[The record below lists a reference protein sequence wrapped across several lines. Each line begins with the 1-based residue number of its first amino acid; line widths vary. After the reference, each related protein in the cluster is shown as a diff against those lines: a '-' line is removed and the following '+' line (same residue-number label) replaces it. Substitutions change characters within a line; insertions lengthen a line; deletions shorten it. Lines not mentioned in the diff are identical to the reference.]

1 MLQPA
6 QKINS
11 SFEFLNTVGEIPE
24 DLFRELESIS
34 ELKKVKAG
42 HQVVKFNEVPTKI
55 YLLVSGIIRCYL
67 SAESGKEYN
76 KSFYFPMSF
85 IGPLTALVKKQ
96 PSRFVFE
103 SISECELYEVDY
115 EQLMQLYV
123 KNAALKT
130 FYSKVLEMVYMQY
143 EKRLVD
149 LISLDATQRYLELR
163 KEQPNIDRLI
173 SQYHIASYLGITP
186 VQLSRIRKKIGRN

>member
-1 MLQPA
+1 LLETT

-11 SFEFLNTVGEIPE
+11 SFEFLNSVGDIPE

-34 ELKKVKAG
+34 EFKRVKAG
-42 HQVVKFNEVPTKI
+42 HQVVKFNEVPTKV

-67 SAESGKEYN
+67 STESGKEYN
-76 KSFYFPMSF
+76 KSFYFPTSF
-85 IGPLTALVKKQ
+85 MGPLTALVKKQ

-103 SISECELYEVDY
+103 TISECELYEVDY
-115 EQLMQLYV
+115 AKLMQLYNKSTV
-123 KNAALKT
+123 LKR

-149 LISLDATQRYLELR
+149 LISLDATERYLELR
-163 KEQPNIDRLI
+163 KEHPNIDRLI

-186 VQLSRIRKKIGRN
+186 VQLSRIRKKILDN

>member
-1 MLQPA
+1 M
-6 QKINS
+6 NS
-11 SFEFLNTVGEIPE
+11 SFEFLNSVGEIPE
-24 DLFRELESIS
+24 DLFKELEGIS

-42 HQVVKFNEVPTKI
+42 HQVVKFNEVPTKV

-67 SAESGKEYN
+67 SSESGKEYN
-76 KSFYFPMSF
+76 KSFYFPTSF
-85 IGPLTALVKKQ
+85 MGPLTALVKKQ

-115 EQLMQLYV
+115 AQLMQLY
-123 KNAALKT
+123 KKSTALKV
-130 FYSKVLEMVYMQY
+130 FYSRVLEMVYMQY

-149 LISLDATQRYLELR
+149 LISLNATQRYLELR
-163 KEQPNIDRLI
+163 KQNPNIDSLI

-186 VQLSRIRKKIGRN
+186 VQLSRIRKKIGAN

>member
-1 MLQPA
+1 MLQPN
-6 QKINS
+6 KTINS
-11 SFEFLNTVGEIPE
+11 SFEFLNSIGDIPE
-24 DLFRELESIS
+24 DLFKELENIS
-34 ELKKVKAG
+34 EFKRVGAGTQIVKL
-42 HQVVKFNEVPTKI
+42 NEVPTKV
-55 YLLVSGIIRCYL
+55 YLLLSGVIRCYL
-67 SAESGKEYN
+67 STESGKEYN
-76 KSFYFPMSF
+76 KSFYFPTSF
-85 IGPLTALVKKQ
+85 MGALTALVKKQ

-115 EQLMQLYV
+115 LQLMELYE
-123 KNAALKT
+123 KNTTLKV

-163 KEQPNIDRLI
+163 KQNPNIDRLI

-186 VQLSRIRKKIGRN
+186 VQLSRIRKKIGAN

>member
-1 MLQPA
+1 MLETT

-11 SFEFLNTVGEIPE
+11 SFEFLNSVGDIPE

-34 ELKKVKAG
+34 EFKRVKAG
-42 HQVVKFNEVPTKI
+42 HQVVKFNEVPTKV

-67 SAESGKEYN
+67 STESGKEYN
-76 KSFYFPMSF
+76 KSFYFPTSF
-85 IGPLTALVKKQ
+85 MGPLTALVKKQ

-103 SISECELYEVDY
+103 TISECELYEVDY
-115 EQLMQLYV
+115 AKLMQLYNKSTV
-123 KNAALKT
+123 LKR

-149 LISLDATQRYLELR
+149 LISLDATERYLELR
-163 KEQPNIDRLI
+163 KEHPNIDRLI

-186 VQLSRIRKKIGRN
+186 VQLSRIRKKILDN

>member
-1 MLQPA
+1 MLETT

-11 SFEFLNTVGEIPE
+11 SFEFLNSVGDIPE

-34 ELKKVKAG
+34 EFKRVKAG
-42 HQVVKFNEVPTKI
+42 HQVVKFNEVPTKV

-67 SAESGKEYN
+67 STESGKEYN
-76 KSFYFPMSF
+76 KSFYFPTSF
-85 IGPLTALVKKQ
+85 MGPLTALVKKQ

-103 SISECELYEVDY
+103 TISECELYEVDY
-115 EQLMQLYV
+115 AKLMQLYNKSTV
-123 KNAALKT
+123 LKR
-130 FYSKVLEMVYMQY
+130 FYSKILEMVYMQY

-149 LISLDATQRYLELR
+149 LISLDATERYLELR
-163 KEQPNIDRLI
+163 KEHPNIDRLI

-186 VQLSRIRKKIGRN
+186 VQLSRIRKKILDN

>member
-6 QKINS
+6 QNINN
-11 SFEFLNTVGEIPE
+11 SFEFLNSIGEIPV
-24 DLFRELESIS
+24 DLFKKLEHIS
-34 ELKKVKAG
+34 ELKRVKAG

-67 SAESGKEYN
+67 STESGKEYN
-76 KSFYFPMSF
+76 KSFYFPTSF
-85 IGPLTALVKKQ
+85 MGPLTSLVKKQ

-103 SISECELYEVDY
+103 SISECELYEVDFEALMLLY
-115 EQLMQLYV
+115 E
-123 KNAALKT
+123 KSTELKV
-130 FYSKVLEMVYMQY
+130 FYSRILEMVYMQY
-143 EKRLVD
+143 EKRLVN
-149 LISLDATQRYLELR
+149 LISMDATQRYLELR